1 MRKPQLQ
8 VCRLRPEATLP
19 RRMTAQAAGLDLA
32 ACLPNDEKVVLAPG
46 QRRLVGTGVAV
57 AIPYGYEGQVRPRSG
72 LALRNGIVI
81 ANAPGTIDADYR
93 GELKVI
99 LLNLGDAAFVVEHGQ
114 RIAQLVLAKVAMLEP
129 QEVAQLPPSATA
141 RGAGGF
147 GSTGVVG

>member
-1 MRKPQLQ
+1 MTHPELKVSRLHPQ
-8 VCRLRPEATLP
+8 AALP
-19 RRMTAQAAGLDLA
+19 RRMTHSAAGLDLA
-32 ACLPNDEKVVLAPG
+32 ACLPEGELTLAPG
-46 QRRLVGTGVAV
+46 QRTLVGTGLAL
-57 AIPYGYEGQVRPRSG
+57 AIPHGYEGQVRPRSG

-99 LLNLGDAAFVVEHGQ
+99 LLNLGDEPFTVEHGQ

-129 QEVAQLPPSATA
+129 IEVDNLPKTETT
-141 RGAGGF
+141 RGSGGF